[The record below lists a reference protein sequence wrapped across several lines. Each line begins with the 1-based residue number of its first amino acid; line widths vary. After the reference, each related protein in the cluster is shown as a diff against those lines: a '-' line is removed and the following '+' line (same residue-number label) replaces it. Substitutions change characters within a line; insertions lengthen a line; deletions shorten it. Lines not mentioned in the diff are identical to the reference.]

1 MSEQKSAA
9 ELKAAQAAYL
19 EKQRAMGVQL
29 SPAATEA
36 SPGVRLHRT
45 LERAERLVRLLTVS

>member
-19 EKQRAMGVQL
+19 EKQRAMGGHSFRPLRRRRVQ
-29 SPAATEA
+29 A
-36 SPGVRLHRT
+36 SGYT
-45 LERAERLVRLLTVS
+45 ERLSAPSVSCAY